1 LCKSMHI
8 QRYGYSRIAER
19 LNNELYVLETQGIDV
34 DGYPHSLQGALAYI
48 AGDNLNSHLIGGYN
62 ASFSPNVLYPCRFC
76 LSSNDDIQKI
86 VTVDCIEL
94 RTRDNYDQHSSI
106 DLPQGGQRFGIRH
119 RSEFISGSFHV
130 ADGLPPDIMHDLL
143 EGVVPYETALVLKVF
158 LSKKYL
164 TPDELNEILSTWNY
178 GPLDKADKPVPIA
191 SGFGETIKQ
200 NAGRMWCLVRLL
212 PLMIGLK
219 IPTGDVHWQFFLQ
232 LKDIVELAFAPRLA
246 VGHTLLLQTKIQD
259 HIQTFHE
266 LFPDR
271 LIKPK
276 QHFLLHY
283 GHSIL
288 TYGPLRACWCMRFE
302 AKHFYFSRMMRIVN
316 NYKNSCR
323 TLAERHQMNLAYLLE
338 CDNLFSEH
346 EMSLSSAVIVDTNY
360 SSESVVG
367 LLISH
372 KISVDQAL
380 HQLTFVHVNGVT
392 YRSSMYVVLT
402 VADDSPVFGRIDAI
416 YVQDM
421 RCVLLV
427 QQCTAVICRHM
438 KFIQLMVS
446 SHGQASSASS
456 TSLDPNTAVPA
467 IVMSQSDASA
477 SGDCLT
483 VSMPAVSL
491 PSSVRCESDETVVLK
506 PPVKKR
512 REAGNQ
518 CSIWHDNDSISEMKL
533 EWLKSEGVRD
543 NSKLLSLLRKTFDE
557 RRSWLYHSGIKTQE
571 FMSAYPA
578 LFFREAV
585 MQEYEMVVHLSNSIQ
600 APLERAKKYAP
611 MIINVASNQLT
622 TAKGFVKKLS
632 PKQEL
637 MKRIITKLELVSEED
652 VQNLEWIQSCR
663 AVAGLMLLPV
673 LLGERPEYLYADCC
687 QVLLQINS

>member
-1 LCKSMHI
+1 VDECKNTDVYQYVSIIDTLKAVLQNEEVRAQVLNPCETAEGHLRTFRDGTLYKQHAVFSQVEHCLEIVLYSDEFEVVNPLGPHKKKHKITSFYFCLGNLQSSCKSLKSSIFLLALCKSMHI
-8 QRYGYSRIAER
+8 QRYGYSRIAEQ

-164 TPDELNEILSTWNY
+164 TLDELNEILSTWNY

-302 AKHFYFSRMMRIVN
+302 AKHFYFSRMMRVVN

-360 SSESVVG
+360 LSESVVG

-427 QQCTAVICRHM
+427 QQCAAVY
-438 KFIQLMVS
+438 S
-446 SHGQASSASS
+446 SHLSAYEVHP
-456 TSLDPNTAVPA
+456 TDDVAACAPKELLDYYPLSGY
-467 IVMSQSDASA
+467 IVN
-477 SGDCLT
+477 LH
-483 VSMPAVSL
+483 
-491 PSSVRCESDETVVLK
+491 RYIVLK
-506 PPVKKR
+506 NFLYDQR
-512 REAGNQ
+512 Q
-518 CSIWHDNDSISEMKL
+518 
-533 EWLKSEGVRD
+533 
-543 NSKLLSLLRKTFDE
+543 FD
-557 RRSWLYHSGIKTQE
+557 I
-571 FMSAYPA
+571 
-578 LFFREAV
+578 
-585 MQEYEMVVHLSNSIQ
+585 
-600 APLERAKKYAP
+600 
-611 MIINVASNQLT
+611 
-622 TAKGFVKKLS
+622 
-632 PKQEL
+632 
-637 MKRIITKLELVSEED
+637 
-652 VQNLEWIQSCR
+652 
-663 AVAGLMLLPV
+663 
-673 LLGERPEYLYADCC
+673 
-687 QVLLQINS
+687 